1 MNLYLYLRLLTCLYW
16 TFRLNQIVVTILLY
30 EYPQKIK
37 LIYKIISDTLAKV
50 YKRWKSPVRANVFS
64 SIKMH
69 FVYHDSSIGCLYY
82 DQIYNMTILWWYYYV
97 NVSAE
102 GTIVNITFSV
112 SLCPVELLWSSISLW
127 KINFILHSW
136 QIHIAFRSSGCIG
149 SIMNFRSSN
158 IMINQSSS
166 WFLFR
171 QITSNLSMSLMH
183 TSITPK

>member
-1 MNLYLYLRLLTCLYW
+1 MVVLAHNHKNSFHQRIARYTCRWDYIILNL
-16 TFRLNQIVVTILLY
+16 FRVIFFTV
-30 EYPQKIK
+30 
-37 LIYKIISDTLAKV
+37 KV
-50 YKRWKSPVRANVFS
+50 Y
-64 SIKMH
+64 
-69 FVYHDSSIGCLYY
+69 IGMSAWNL
-82 DQIYNMTILWWYYYV
+82 DFRISAKAVISNQGGTLGRNNIYNHA

-166 WFLFR
+166 WFLFK
-171 QITSNLSMSLMH
+171 QITSNLGMMLLSS
-183 TSITPK
+183 SYAYV